1 MRHIPRHVISTAAAE
16 PPPRTSGILL
26 LIGVSLRIVFA
37 SNFFEVH
44 DVEDTLLPG
53 RRGSAE
59 AVQTRERNRR
69 KDLIFVWVS
78 TGQVLQAGGRV
89 VESFAVF
96 FNLKKLFLGTRNLN
110 FKI

>member
-16 PPPRTSGILL
+16 PPPCTSSGILL

-78 TGQVLQAGGRV
+78 TGQVLSSRWSSGRV
-89 VESFAVF
+89 VCGVF
-96 FNLKKLFLGTRNLN
+96 L
-110 FKI
+110 I